1 MKHADSPGRCA
12 VCGGEKRPDV
22 TLFAVDLGTGV
33 LVVRDV
39 PALICSQ
46 CGQTWFSN
54 DTMLRL
60 ETLANDARARGAE
73 IEVITMPSAA

>member
-1 MKHADSPGRCA
+1 MSHADSPNRCA
-12 VCGGEKRPDV
+12 LCGGEKRPDT

-39 PALICSQ
+39 PALICGQ

-54 DTMLRL
+54 ETMLRL
-60 ETLANDARARGAE
+60 EALANDARTRGAE